1 MLCLP
6 VTVATRSY
14 MEAAPRKSEM
24 LRTGAGASGGGPAA
38 AASAAAADA
47 EEEEEEEAAA
57 AAGRLEVDDI
67 AFGSCGAR
75 CAARGGAGG
84 GRGEAEE
91 GGTCERRRVSSRR
104 SSAFSRRVPS
114 SALRASGAQLSP
126 RPALRGEHTRSAA
139 GAVLAWTHEREC
151 GR

>member
-24 LRTGAGASGGGPAA
+24 LRTGAGASCGG
-38 AASAAAADA
+38 ASAAAAGA

-84 GRGEAEE
+84 GRGEAEA

-104 SSAFSRRVPS
+104 SR
-114 SALRASGAQLSP
+114 
-126 RPALRGEHTRSAA
+126 
-139 GAVLAWTHEREC
+139 VLAKGPVVGTAGKRAHPHCLR
-151 GR
+151 